1 MKYTMVFMTRD
12 GKILPFSDGKE
23 RRPFD
28 AQELLLRFLVH
39 FVEDVD
45 CYIVSI
51 IIEGK
56 QKRHFVAMN
65 DKGRVGMCDADTK
78 QVYSPKEF
86 MAELRSLNRPEHLKE
101 FFQVCKN

>member
-1 MKYTMVFMTRD
+1 
-12 GKILPFSDGKE
+12 
-23 RRPFD
+23 
-28 AQELLLRFLVH
+28 
-39 FVEDVD
+39 
-45 CYIVSI
+45 
-51 IIEGK
+51 
-56 QKRHFVAMN
+56 MN